1 MKLIRGA
8 ALFIGL
14 LGVAGAT
21 QAGVTSTWTATS
33 DYDFRGI
40 TQSAGDPALQASID
54 YAHPSGW
61 YIGAWASNIKFG
73 VDESASGLS
82 DPKIETDVYTGFTK
96 TLESGLSYD
105 VGGVFYGYPEE
116 STFNYFELYAGVG
129 FTAKSGMSI
138 KGKLFY
144 SPDFGGDATPGNTS
158 AEYLSAD
165 ASFPLPQ
172 NFSIT
177 AHAGYS
183 FGNYWDSFLKDAALG
198 DKYFDYSVGVG
209 YTAGKFSLSLKWI
222 DGSDLKESDGTPH
235 DFFSSEGRAVFS
247 VATTFPW
254 GE

>member
-8 ALFIGL
+8 ALSIGL
-14 LGVAGAT
+14 LGVATAT

-40 TQSAGDPALQASID
+40 TQTAGDPALQASID

-61 YIGAWASNIKFG
+61 YVGAWASNLKFG
-73 VDESASGLS
+73 VDEAATGLD

-96 TLESGLSYD
+96 TLDSGFSYD

-116 STFNYFELYAGVG
+116 DTFNYYEIYAGVG
-129 FTAKSGMSI
+129 MTTKDGISF

-158 AEYLSAD
+158 AEYFSAD
-165 ASFPLPQ
+165 LGIPLPQ
-172 NFSIT
+172 NFSLSL
-177 AHAGYS
+177 HAGYS
-183 FGNYWDSFLKDAALG
+183 FGNYWDTFLKDAALG
-198 DKYFDYSVGVG
+198 DNYFDYSIGLG
-209 YTAGKFSLSLKWI
+209 YTAGKFSLSAKLI
-222 DGSDLKESDGTPH
+222 DGSDLKEADGTPH
-235 DFFSSEGRAVFS
+235 DYFSSEARVVVS